1 MKNTCLEPYEFLID
15 FLADYFG
22 ENTEVVL
29 HNLSDLESSIHK
41 IRNGHISGRS
51 VGDPITDL
59 VVRAMKNNDS
69 EVHYQC
75 NYLSKTRDG
84 RRLKCATFFIRN
96 KQGEIVG
103 ALCLNTVVED
113 LIALN
118 DKLSHFLSI
127 FVGQT
132 DNNNGTQL
140 DEHIGLTIP
149 EMVDLK
155 INNVINIGNIN
166 PESLNAENKSHIIS
180 LLNDEGVFL
189 LKGAVTKVA
198 KKLNISEPTVYKYI
212 QKLK

>member
-1 MKNTCLEPYEFLID
+1 MATRLTMKNTCLEPYEFLID

-41 IRNGHISGRS
+41 IRNGHISGR
-51 VGDPITDL
+51 
-59 VVRAMKNNDS
+59 
-69 EVHYQC
+69 YQC

-155 INNVINIGNIN
+155 INNVINIENIN